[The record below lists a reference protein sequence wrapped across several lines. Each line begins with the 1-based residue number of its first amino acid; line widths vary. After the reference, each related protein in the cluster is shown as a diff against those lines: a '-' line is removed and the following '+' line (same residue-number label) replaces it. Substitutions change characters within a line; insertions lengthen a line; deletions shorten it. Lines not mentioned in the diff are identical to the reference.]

1 MEDRKAEN
9 LKVFDVTGKS
19 TLADII
25 IVASGN
31 SSPHLKALAGTVQRE
46 FKKAG
51 DNSVRVSG
59 DSESAWIVLDLY
71 DVIVHLFL
79 PDAREY
85 YDIESLWLK

>member
-1 MEDRKAEN
+1 M
-9 LKVFDVTGKS
+9 TGKS

-31 SSPHLKALAGTVQRE
+31 SSPHLKALAGNVQRE
-46 FKKAG
+46 LKKAG

-85 YDIESLWLK
+85 YDIESLWQK

>member
-1 MEDRKAEN
+1 M
-9 LKVFDVTGKS
+9 TGKS

-46 FKKAG
+46 MKKGG

-59 DSESAWIVLDLY
+59 DSESAWIVVDLY

-85 YDIESLWLK
+85 YDIESLWQK

>member
-1 MEDRKAEN
+1 M
-9 LKVFDVTGKS
+9 FDVTGKS

-31 SSPHLKALAGTVQRE
+31 SSPHLKALAGNVQRE
-46 FKKAG
+46 LKKAG

-85 YDIESLWLK
+85 YDIESLWQK

>member
-46 FKKAG
+46 MKKAG

>member
-1 MEDRKAEN
+1 M
-9 LKVFDVTGKS
+9 FDVTGKS

-46 FKKAG
+46 MKKAG
-51 DNSVRVSG
+51 DFSARVSG
-59 DSESAWIVLDLY
+59 DSESAWVVLDLY

-79 PDAREY
+79 PEAREY
-85 YDIESLWLK
+85 YDIESLWLKK